1 MRHTDLKRIKT
12 IVRHF
17 QGKRVLVLGDL
28 MLDKYLW
35 GNVGRIS
42 PEAPVPVVDVKKDT
56 SCLGG
61 AGNVCHNL
69 ESLGAYP
76 IPVGLVGEDA
86 AGEWIKSSVKDN
98 RGIISDTNRPTTVK
112 TRIIAHHQQVVR
124 VDQEEKMPV
133 PRRVE
138 EQILGIVQEE
148 DYEGILISDYNKG
161 LLTKSLMRKVLPY
174 AQKMKKPVFVDPKEE
189 NFFSFS
195 PVTLINPNHYEAE
208 KIVHHSCETDEQV
221 ERAGQKILSRITS
234 KYLILKRGE
243 QGLTVFEKGKKAFHI
258 PTIAQEVYDVTGAG
272 DTVIATSSLAL
283 LAGATIREAAMLA
296 NTAAGVVVGKI
307 GTAALTAD
315 ELLKA
320 LPK

>member
-1 MRHTDLKRIKT
+1 MRHIDLKSIKT
-12 IVRHF
+12 TVRHF
-17 QGKRVLVLGDL
+17 QGKKVLVLGDL

-42 PEAPVPVVDVKKDT
+42 QEAPVPVVDVKKDT

-76 IPVGLVGEDA
+76 IPVGLVGEDT
-86 AGEWIKSSVKDN
+86 AGEWIKSNVKDN

-124 VDQEEKMPV
+124 VDQEEKRPV
-133 PRRVE
+133 SRRVE
-138 EQILGIVQEE
+138 EQIFGIVQEE

-208 KIVHHSCETDEQV
+208 KIVHHPCETDEQV

-243 QGLTVFEKGKKAFHI
+243 QGLTIFEKGKKAFHI
-258 PTIAQEVYDVTGAG
+258 PTIAKEVYDVTGAG

>member
-1 MRHTDLKRIKT
+1 MHHIDLKRIKT
-12 IVRHF
+12 TVRHF
-17 QGKRVLVLGDL
+17 QGKKVLVLGDL

-42 PEAPVPVVDVKKDT
+42 QEAPVPVVDVKKDT

-76 IPVGLVGEDA
+76 IPVGLVGEDT
-86 AGEWIKSSVKDN
+86 AGEWIKSNVKDN

-124 VDQEEKMPV
+124 VDQEEKRPV
-133 PRRVE
+133 SRRVE
-138 EQILGIVQEE
+138 EQIFGIVQEE

-208 KIVHHSCETDEQV
+208 KIVHHPCETDEQV

-243 QGLTVFEKGKKAFHI
+243 QGLTIFEKGKKAFHI
-258 PTIAQEVYDVTGAG
+258 PTIAKEVYDVTGAG